1 MNDTQRLQLS
11 KMIKTNDVEDV
22 TSDIREKKH
31 SILIEKDINTM
42 VSLKRES
49 AHLALTDEEQYH
61 NILSNGS
68 PFLYE
73 NYTDIFNRIKK
84 DELDLTIMYKFI
96 GILRNIELGEI
107 DQHEG
112 AYMVGKYLKEI
123 YIDSAMKRGEKL
135 DNEFST
141 ASENS
146 SSVAAKNISWTAYK
160 QMNVN
165 Y

>member
-22 TSDIREKKH
+22 TSDIRDKKH
-31 SILIEKDINTM
+31 SILIEKDIDTM
-42 VSLKRES
+42 IRVKGDN
-49 AHLALTDEEQYH
+49 AHLALTDEEQY
-61 NILSNGS
+61 NTILSTGS

-84 DELDLTIMYKFI
+84 DELDLTIMHKFI

-135 DNEFST
+135 DKEYST
-141 ASENS
+141 S
-146 SSVAAKNISWTAYK
+146 SDKSSTVAKEISWTEYK

-165 Y
+165 C